1 MMKKWIQDL
10 GLILIGSLIFA
21 VGINY
26 FIIPNLLSEG
36 GVIGLTVILHYVFG
50 WSPGLMNFLLN
61 IALLALGFKF
71 FNRRTIIYTL
81 FTIGSSSLFLY
92 ITERTGK
99 LITED
104 TLLAAIFAGL
114 LVGGGIGLIFRAGGT
129 SGGTTILARIAH
141 QLWGLS
147 VGKGILAM
155 DIIVIL
161 GSVFVIGLN
170 KAMYTLIVVYIGAKV
185 IDFITEGLD
194 ERIAVLIVS
203 SSPDLVLKEITSK
216 LSKGITV
223 LEGRG
228 GYSGDQKEVLYIV
241 INKHEFI
248 QVKNIIKDIDQK
260 AYVTVHHVHEMAAEV
275 R

>member
-1 MMKKWIQDL
+1 MKKWIQDL